1 MAQLQREL
9 WHNCS
14 ASCGTTAAQRLTS
27 TGALPV
33 CLPAAPLERNLIPA
47 EASQV
52 QEEFEPLPVQVV
64 SAGAAYP
71 HPDKVK
77 NDKAKAVNTKH
88 YGYGGEDA
96 YFHITGK

>member
-1 MAQLQREL
+1 MR
-9 WHNCS
+9 
-14 ASCGTTAAQRLTS
+14 T
-27 TGALPV
+27 
-33 CLPAAPLERNLIPA
+33 LPAGPLERNLIPA

-52 QEEFEPLPVQVV
+52 KEEYVPAPVQVV
-64 SAGAAYP
+64 SAGVSFP

-88 YGYGGEDA
+88 FGYGGEDA